1 MLEKIWR
8 KGIPLTLLVGM
19 QVVTAI
25 LETSVK
31 VPQKVKIIATLWPS
45 NNTTGYLPQR
55 HRRSEEEDCM
65 QPNVHSSIVQ
75 NSQTVEGAKMPFN
88 RWMDKD
94 DVVYIYKGIL
104 LNHQKGWIPTIFID
118 MNETG
123 GDYAK
128 WNKSSRE
135 KQVSYDFTHLWNIRN
150 RKISRS
156 WKGRM
161 RWLNGGEWTRR

>member
-1 MLEKIWR
+1 MLERIWR

-75 NSQTVEGAKMPFN
+75 NSQTVEGAKMPLN
-88 RWMDKD
+88 RWMDKED
-94 DVVYIYKGIL
+94 LAHKYNGIL
-104 LNHQKGWIPTIFID
+104 LSHQKKWLSNICSNID
-118 MNETG
+118 RSV
-123 GDYAK
+123 GDYAE

-135 KQVSYDFTHLWNIRN
+135 RQLSYGFHSFMEHRN
-150 RKISRS
+150 SREIGRRR
-156 WKGRM
+156 KGR
-161 RWLNGGEWTRR
+161 RKGE